1 MKPYPCCITRHRICL
16 AGAASFLVI
25 GSVLAPPSAFAA
37 GSVTYTGSVNP
48 HPASQGIAVW
58 NWDDSGY
65 DTAVVGQ
72 DSGSTATVTIRDGGQ
87 ATGSNMIIG
96 QGHLVQQGAT
106 GKVTVDGSGSLLN
119 VQQQLIVGGGS
130 NAQTKGSDGTL
141 LVTQGGRVMAGSIR
155 VSSAIE
161 SPGHVVVD
169 GSGSS
174 IQLDREMIV
183 GYEGKGDLNITN
195 GGQVSGRTMNLGAT
209 RFGNGV
215 VTIQGA
221 GSSWSGTRGVF
232 VGQVHDGT
240 LNLFEGGAIHDSKLE
255 IAYDANTN
263 GTVNIGGAQNEAAKA
278 AGIVDVGLIEFNGKG
293 GGSNGVLNF
302 NTSNGV
308 SIDAAIV
315 GGGTINQIAGTTML
329 NGDTSGFSGVVNVS
343 GGKIGVNGGDDTT
356 TLTFNV
362 NDNSQFAF
370 TNNNKTIIYAG
381 RIYGA
386 GEVLQEGSGTTIFT
400 NENTYTGGTT
410 INAGILQLGMGGTTG
425 SVLGTITNNAVLALD
440 HSDGWEFSNVV
451 SGSGTLIQ
459 RGTGTTTLSGHNSY
473 SGGTILE
480 NGVLQ
485 VASDDALGAQTGG
498 ITFDGGTLRITG
510 TDYNHTDRTL
520 IFAAHGGGLEIADAG
535 NSFTLSQ
542 AITGTG
548 GMQKSGDG
556 TLVLAGD
563 SSFSGGLDVK
573 TGTAKAG
580 IADHAFGS
588 GLLTVEKGAAAD
600 LDRFNTTVGG
610 LSGSGTVLLGSG
622 KLTLQQE
629 TDTTFSGTIADS
641 AGLQGPASEQS
652 MLASLDNSG
661 LVKNG
666 SGVLTLSG
674 SNSYSGATALND
686 GTLKQGAAGA
696 LSSASA
702 YQVAQTGTLDLGGFS
717 TNIASLSNQGNV
729 NFAGTGGAT
738 LHVTGNYSGN
748 GAITINSVLG
758 GDTSKTDMLA
768 VDGDTSGTTRL
779 NVINQDGSGA
789 QTVNGIKVVDVGGNS
804 NGSFVLGNGYE
815 AKDGEQAIVSGAY
828 AYTLQQGG
836 NDTTDDGDW
845 YLVSH
850 IDGPK
855 PAPRYSAGAPLYEGY
870 VQNMMALNKLP
881 TLQQRVGN
889 RYFAGET
896 LRGSED
902 GGRAEGAS
910 FDARGVWARVEGAH
924 NRLEPSTSTARMKQD
939 INTLAMQTGV
949 DGQFYENDKGRLIA
963 GITAQY
969 GHAKGDVSSQH
980 GDGTIT
986 TDAWSLGA
994 TATWYGNDGFYLD
1007 GQSQVTWFDND
1018 LDSSTANQSLAN
1030 GRKATGY
1037 AVSLE
1042 TGQQIALDGNWS
1054 LTPQAQLSWSSIS
1067 ANSFRD
1073 AWNARV
1079 AVDDGDSLIGRL
1091 GLAAQYATA
1100 WKDDQGRVSHASL
1113 YGIANLYQ
1121 EFLGGTTVDLSGVD
1135 FDTDNDRTW
1144 GGIGLGGSYAWA
1156 DSKYALYGEGSVN
1169 TGLTHFAE
1177 SYSLKGNVG
1186 FKVKW

>member
-1 MKPYPCCITRHRICL
+1 MHDPFRMRRYLGLLSSVSALVLCQMTGMNAACAEPSITSYGPIFNGPAPGATTWIFQQVPDSNSTGVLIGQENGINADAGVVMTGGATAEGNLLWVGMGPNSQTAPRITGRLTVDGAGTTFTTHRQVIIAQGL
-16 AGAASFLVI
+16 ADGYIDITNGAKFFANGDYNPAALDAGMVI
-25 GSVLAPPSAFAA
+25 GSQPSN
-37 GSVTYTGSVNP
+37 Y
-48 HPASQGIAVW
+48 
-58 NWDDSGY
+58 
-65 DTAVVGQ
+65 GQ
-72 DSGSTATVTIRDGGQ
+72 
-87 ATGSNMIIG
+87 
-96 QGHLVQQGAT
+96 
-106 GKVTVDGSGSLLN
+106 VTVSGQGSLLSTDAKIWIADFGDGA
-119 VQQQLIVGGGS
+119 LIVNDG
-130 NAQTKGSDGTL
+130 AQVISPRTDIG
-141 LVTQGGRVMAGSIR
+141 VRAGSHG
-155 VSSAIE
+155 SA
-161 SPGHVVVD
+161 
-169 GSGSS
+169 S
-174 IQLDREMIV
+174 I
-183 GYEGKGDLNITN
+183 
-195 GGQVSGRTMNLGAT
+195 S
-209 RFGNGV
+209 
-215 VTIQGA
+215 GA
-221 GSSWSGTRGVF
+221 GSSLSGVDGASFLTVGLLGAGELTVSNGGV
-232 VGQVHDGT
+232 VNISLLRIGYQAGSSGVVNIGAAQDAPAQAAGT
-240 LNLFEGGAIHDSKLE
+240 LN
-255 IAYDANTN
+255 
-263 GTVNIGGAQNEAAKA
+263 
-278 AGIVDVGLIEFNGKG
+278 VDHIEFNGAG
-293 GGSNGVLNF
+293 GGSTGSLNF
-302 NTSNGV
+302 NITDSTTLHAVITGT
-308 SIDAAIV
+308 
-315 GGGTINQIAGTTML
+315 GTINQIAG
-329 NGDTSGFSGVVNVS
+329 
-343 GGKIGVNGGDDTT
+343 IT
-356 TLTFNV
+356 TLTG
-362 NDNSQFAF
+362 DNSGF
-370 TNNNKTIIYAG
+370 
-381 RIYGA
+381 
-386 GEVLQEGSGTTIFT
+386 VGTV
-400 NENTYTGGTT
+400 NLLGGT
-410 INAGILQLGMGGTTG
+410 L
-425 SVLGTITNNAVLALD
+425 SVADDNNIGDLSTNL
-440 HSDGWEFSNVV
+440 
-451 SGSGTLIQ
+451 TL
-459 RGTGTTTLSGHNSY
+459 
-473 SGGTILE
+473 
-480 NGVLQ
+480 
-485 VASDDALGAQTGG
+485 
-498 ITFDGGTLRITG
+498 DGGTLQVTG
-510 TDYNHTDRTL
+510 HA
-520 IFAAHGGGLEIADAG
+520 FASSSRAINLGDHGGGFDIADAANTFTVSQSLSG
-535 NSFTLSQ
+535 SGQLWKRGQGMLVLTGDNSF
-542 AITGTG
+542 A
-548 GMQKSGDG
+548 
-556 TLVLAGD
+556 
-563 SSFSGGLDVK
+563 GGLHVEA
-573 TGTAKAG
+573 GTAKAG
-580 IADHAFGS
+580 IDDHAFGS
-588 GLLTVEKGAAAD
+588 GILNVDAGATAD
-600 LDRFNTTVGG
+600 LDAFNTSTGG
-610 LSGSGTVLLGSG
+610 LAGGGTVALNAAT
-622 KLTLQQE
+622 LTLAQDVN
-629 TDTTFSGTIADS
+629 TVFSGTINGS
-641 AGLQGPASEQS
+641 G
-652 MLASLDNSG
+652 G

-666 SGVLTLSG
+666 SGALTLSG

-717 TNIASLSNQGNV
+717 TNIASLNNQGNV
-729 NFAGTGGAT
+729 NFSGTGGAT

-758 GDTSKTDMLA
+758 GDHSKTDMLA
-768 VDGDTSGTTRL
+768 VDGDTSGTTKL

-949 DGQFYENDKGRLIA
+949 DGQFYENDQGRLIA

-1007 GQSQVTWFDND
+1007 GQGQVTWFDND

-1042 TGQQIALDGNWS
+1042 TGQQIALGGNWS

-1100 WKDDQGRVSHASL
+1100 WKDDQGRASQASL

-1156 DSKYALYGEGSVN
+1156 DNKYALYGEGSVN
-1169 TGLTHFAE
+1169 TGLTHFAD
-1177 SYSLKGNVG
+1177 SYSLKANAG
-1186 FKVKW
+1186 FKVQW

>member
-1 MKPYPCCITRHRICL
+1 MNSRCTFYRRKNHLL
-16 AGAASFLVI
+16 ACSVSLAVLSSLAAVVPARADGHIS
-25 GSVLAPPSAFAA
+25 S
-37 GSVTYTGSVNP
+37 TGSVAPKPN
-48 HPASQGIAVW
+48 
-58 NWDDSGY
+58 NDSW
-65 DTAVVGQ
+65 TWA
-72 DSGSTATVTIRDGGQ
+72 STAMIANGAGTTGEVDMSGG
-87 ATGSNMIIG
+87 ATAGGDSVQIG
-96 QGHLVQQGAT
+96 NGDGAT
-106 GKVTVDGSGSLLN
+106 GKLQIDGNNSHLSTTGTLSVGNEGASVGTLSITSGARVDANSRNTAVSIGHEKKSTGHVLVDGSGSTLA
-119 VQQQLIVGGGS
+119 S
-130 NAQTKGSDGTL
+130 NA
-141 LVTQGGRVMAGSIR
+141 
-155 VSSAIE
+155 AIT
-161 SPGHVVVD
+161 
-169 GSGSS
+169 
-174 IQLDREMIV
+174 IAYQ
-183 GYEGKGDLNITN
+183 GKGDLTIAN
-195 GGQVSGRTMNLGAT
+195 GGHVSGTKLKLADQPSAT
-209 RFGNGV
+209 GV
-215 VTIQGA
+215 VTISGT
-221 GSSWSGTRGVF
+221 GSSWSGTDGVF
-232 VGQVHDGT
+232 VGVKGSGE
-240 LNLFEGGAIHDSKLE
+240 LNLLDGGVINDRSLQ
-255 IAYDANTN
+255 IAYHPGAN
-263 GTVNIGGAQNEAAKA
+263 GTVNIGGGQNDAAKA
-278 AGIVDVGLIEFNGKG
+278 AGVVNVDVIQFNGLG

-302 NTSNGV
+302 NTTNGV
-308 SIDAAIV
+308 SIDAAIF

-343 GGKIGVNGGDDTT
+343 GGKIGVNGGGDDT
-356 TLTFNV
+356 TLTFNI

-381 RIYGA
+381 QISGT
-386 GEVLQEGSGTTIFT
+386 GVVLQEGSGTTVFT
-400 NENTYTGGTT
+400 NTNT
-410 INAGILQLGMGGTTG
+410 
-425 SVLGTITNNAVLALD
+425 
-440 HSDGWEFSNVV
+440 
-451 SGSGTLIQ
+451 
-459 RGTGTTTLSGHNSY
+459 Y

-949 DGQFYENDKGRLIA
+949 DGQFYENDQGRLIA

-1007 GQSQVTWFDND
+1007 GQGQVTWFDND

-1042 TGQQIALDGNWS
+1042 TGQQIALGGNWS

-1100 WKDDQGRVSHASL
+1100 WKDDQGRVSQASL

-1156 DSKYALYGEGSVN
+1156 DNKYALYGEGSVN

-1177 SYSLKGNVG
+1177 SYSLKANAG